1 LLLLGVTQNKCRSG
15 ATVGASTCIPLSVI
29 LRGACAGLATGVR
42 NPQRDCRIGSRLARQ
57 RSPILNA
64 WPSPAWHR
72 PCPTSDALRF
82 GVHVRSHRCGR
93 ETAFEV
99 DGYSY
104 DTDAMN
110 GPKKADSYGE
120 GRPEARGGPGAVR
133 ATLARLRWGW
143 VATTTIMGL
152 AFIGVAWSN
161 YQRVLGAATTLDR
174 GQAVTLRLAVERAVR
189 TGGGPELNPAD
200 VVVDQSE
207 EGLRFLALYDEDGNL
222 IARSGIPAGDVPR
235 HLEWG
240 GGGRQGG
247 RGADIVTVVGDRT
260 RLVGGSPGPP
270 DRARRRGDRAGFR
283 VFLFEFEPRT
293 TQLTRGARQTFLL
306 SGVAAIT
313 LIFAGG
319 VFWRMSQHREQ
330 FERQLEQ
337 QRRLSVL
344 GEMAAVLA
352 HEIRNPLASLKGHA
366 QLLAE
371 RLDAG
376 ERPRA
381 DRIVNEAGRLELLT
395 ANLLDFARGVQL
407 ERLPIDPVA
416 LLRTAI
422 DDVDPSRIDMES
434 TGQVPRWS
442 LDSNGMRQVLAN
454 VLRNAVQASER
465 TGRVQAHVTVEDEL
479 LTYVVRD
486 HGPGLPPGEETK
498 IFEPFVTTRATG
510 AGLGLAV
517 AMRVVQLHGG
527 TILAANHPDGGAVF
541 RIAIPAE

>member
-1 LLLLGVTQNKCRSG
+1 L
-15 ATVGASTCIPLSVI
+15 TCP
-29 LRGACAGLATGVR
+29 
-42 NPQRDCRIGSRLARQ
+42 D
-57 RSPILNA
+57 
-64 WPSPAWHR
+64 
-72 PCPTSDALRF
+72 
-82 GVHVRSHRCGR
+82 R
-93 ETAFEV
+93 ETAFE
-99 DGYSY
+99 GERYGY

-110 GPKKADSYGE
+110 GLKGADSYRE
-120 GRPEARGGPGAVR
+120 SRPEAHGEPGAAR
-133 ATLARLRWGW
+133 ATLTRLRWGW
-143 VATTTIMGL
+143 VATTTVMGL

-189 TGGGPELNPAD
+189 TSAGPELDPAD
-200 VVVDQSE
+200 VVADQSE

-222 IARSGIPAGDVPR
+222 IAQSGTPAGEVPR
-235 HLEWG
+235 HVPWS

-247 RGADIVTVVGDRT
+247 RGPDIETSVGDRT

-270 DRARRRGDRAGFR
+270 DRARHRGDRAGFR
-283 VFLFEFEPRT
+283 IFLMEFEPRT
-293 TQLTRGARQTFLL
+293 TQLTLGARRTFVL

-313 LIFAGG
+313 LMIAGG
-319 VFWRMSQHREQ
+319 AFWRMSQHREQ

-376 ERPRA
+376 DRQRA

-395 ANLLDFARGVQL
+395 ANLLDFARGVHL
-407 ERLPIDPVA
+407 ERLLIDPVA
-416 LLRTAI
+416 LLRAAI
-422 DDVDPSRIDMES
+422 EDVDPARIDVE
-434 TGQVPRWS
+434 TEAPVPRWS
-442 LDSNGMRQVLAN
+442 LDSSGMRQVLAN
-454 VLRNAVQASER
+454 VLRNAVQASDGM
-465 TGRVQAHVTVEDEL
+465 GRVQVRVAVERDL

-486 HGPGLPPGEETK
+486 HGPGLPAGEETK

-517 AMRVVQLHGG
+517 AMRVVNLHGG
-527 TILAANHPDGGAVF
+527 TIVAANHPDGGAVF